1 MIYQKQK
8 AMTTTITLKNS
19 KCVFEINFES
29 KKVDGSDLK
38 DVYNYPVCYNKT
50 SRSLKKAAKALQE
63 AWNDEMT
70 MYGAM
75 DILDNN
81 GITMRSYCSM
91 D

>member
-1 MIYQKQK
+1 V
-8 AMTTTITLKNS
+8 LS
-19 KCVFEINFES
+19 LC
-29 KKVDGSDLK
+29 
-38 DVYNYPVCYNKT
+38 NKT

-75 DILDNN
+75 DVLDNN